1 MTVIAILL
9 SLLTAAVI
17 PGGLYV
23 ANLALARGTT
33 PEVPRRNAREFQERN

>member
-1 MTVIAILL
+1 MTAIAIFL

-23 ANLALARGTT
+23 ANLALARDTT
-33 PEVPRRNAREFQERN
+33 PEVPRRTRVVSKRI